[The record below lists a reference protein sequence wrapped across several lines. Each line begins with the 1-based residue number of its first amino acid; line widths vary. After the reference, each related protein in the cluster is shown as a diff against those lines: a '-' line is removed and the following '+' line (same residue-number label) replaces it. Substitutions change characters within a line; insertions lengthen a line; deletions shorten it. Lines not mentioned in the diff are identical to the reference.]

1 VEENNDWVIEE
12 RWPLAVMVTFEF
24 NEILITCIGCMKFF
38 WMMRLDEIVGVAS
51 GKECGDE
58 ALIDMAYGSKI
69 IYVEIRFASDR
80 TAY

>member
-1 VEENNDWVIEE
+1 
-12 RWPLAVMVTFEF
+12 
-24 NEILITCIGCMKFF
+24 
-38 WMMRLDEIVGVAS
+38 MMRLDEIVGVAS